1 MIRTKMLEWRQCIIA
16 LLLLISRTNGFLL
29 ILLSCYDYYCHGM
42 IDGCHAITFVMVLF
56 LSWYDVLYEIERM
69 PILFGTVRQVRM

>member
-1 MIRTKMLEWRQCIIA
+1 
-16 LLLLISRTNGFLL
+16 
-29 ILLSCYDYYCHGM
+29 M